1 MEEKRIGFEIRCIN
15 NLFKRYIEL
24 NKPPEL
30 DETTGIHGWAIKY
43 LYENKDKEIYQK
55 DFETRFSIRRSTATN
70 MLKLMEA
77 KGLIERIS
85 VPQDARLKKI
95 VLTKKA
101 VDIHKQIEKNIAGF
115 EKQLSRGL
123 SEEELESFFRI
134 LEKIKNNM
142 EEIGC

>member
-43 LYENKDKEIYQK
+43 LYENRDKEIFQK

-77 KGLIERIS
+77 KGLIERVS
-85 VPQDARLKKI
+85 VPKDARLKKI
-95 VLTKKA
+95 VLTGKA
-101 VDIHKQIEKNIAGF
+101 KNIYKQIEKNIMDF

-123 SEEELESFFRI
+123 SEEEMETFFRI
-134 LEKIKNNM
+134 LDKIKNNM
-142 EEIGC
+142 EEIE

>member
-15 NLFKRYIEL
+15 NLFKRYIEI
-24 NKPPEL
+24 NKPSEL

-43 LYENKDKEIYQK
+43 LYENRDKEIFQK

-77 KGLIERIS
+77 KGLIERVS
-85 VPQDARLKKI
+85 VPKDARLKKI
-95 VLTKKA
+95 VLTGKA
-101 VDIHKQIEKNIAGF
+101 INIHKQIEKNIMDF

-123 SEEELESFFRI
+123 SEEEIETFFRI
-134 LEKIKNNM
+134 LDKIKNNM
-142 EEIGC
+142 EEIE

>member
-43 LYENKDKEIYQK
+43 LYENRDKEIFQK

-77 KGLIERIS
+77 KGLIERVS
-85 VPQDARLKKI
+85 VPKDARLKKI
-95 VLTKKA
+95 VLTGKA
-101 VDIHKQIEKNIAGF
+101 INIHKQIEKNIMDF

-123 SEEELESFFRI
+123 SEEEMETFFRI
-134 LEKIKNNM
+134 LDKIKNNM
-142 EEIGC
+142 EEIE

>member
-43 LYENKDKEIYQK
+43 LYENRDKEIFQK

-70 MLKLMEA
+70 MLKLMEV
-77 KGLIERIS
+77 KGLIERVS
-85 VPQDARLKKI
+85 VPKDARLKKI
-95 VLTKKA
+95 VLTGKA
-101 VDIHKQIEKNIAGF
+101 INIHKQIEKNIMDF
-115 EKQLSRGL
+115 EKQLSKGL
-123 SEEELESFFRI
+123 SEEEMETFFKI
-134 LEKIKNNM
+134 LDKIKNNM
-142 EEIGC
+142 EEIE

>member
-43 LYENKDKEIYQK
+43 LYENRDKEIFQK

-70 MLKLMEA
+70 MLKLMEV
-77 KGLIERIS
+77 KGLIERVS
-85 VPQDARLKKI
+85 VPKDARLKKI
-95 VLTKKA
+95 VLTGKA
-101 VDIHKQIEKNIAGF
+101 INIHKQIEKNIMDF

-123 SEEELESFFRI
+123 SEEEIESFFRI
-134 LEKIKNNM
+134 LDKIKNNM
-142 EEIGC
+142 EEIEC

>member
-43 LYENKDKEIYQK
+43 LYENRDKEIYQK
-55 DFETRFSIRRSTATN
+55 DFETRFSIRRSTVTN

-85 VPQDARLKKI
+85 VPKDARLKKI

-101 VDIHKQIEKNIAGF
+101 IDIHEQIEKNIVGF

-123 SEEELESFFRI
+123 SEEELEFFFRI

-142 EEIGC
+142 EEIEC

>member
-43 LYENKDKEIYQK
+43 LYENRDKEIFQK

-77 KGLIERIS
+77 KGLIERVS
-85 VPQDARLKKI
+85 VPKDARLKKI
-95 VLTKKA
+95 VLTGKA
-101 VDIHKQIEKNIAGF
+101 INIHKQIEKNIMDF

-123 SEEELESFFRI
+123 SEEEIETFFRI
-134 LEKIKNNM
+134 LDKIKNNM
-142 EEIGC
+142 EEIE

>member
-43 LYENKDKEIYQK
+43 LYENRDKEIFQK

-77 KGLIERIS
+77 KGLIERVS
-85 VPQDARLKKI
+85 VPKDARLKKI
-95 VLTKKA
+95 VLTGKA
-101 VDIHKQIEKNIAGF
+101 IKIHKQIEKNIMDF

-123 SEEELESFFRI
+123 SEEEMETFFRI
-134 LEKIKNNM
+134 LDKIKNNM
-142 EEIGC
+142 EEIE

>member
-43 LYENKDKEIYQK
+43 LYENRDKEIFQK

-77 KGLIERIS
+77 KGLIERVS
-85 VPQDARLKKI
+85 VPKDARLKKI
-95 VLTKKA
+95 VLTGKA
-101 VDIHKQIEKNIAGF
+101 INIYKQIEKNIMDF

-123 SEEELESFFRI
+123 SEEEMETFFRI
-134 LEKIKNNM
+134 LDKIKNNM
-142 EEIGC
+142 EEIE

>member
-43 LYENKDKEIYQK
+43 LYENRDKEIYQK

-85 VPQDARLKKI
+85 VPKDARLKKI

-101 VDIHKQIEKNIAGF
+101 VDIHKQIEKNIVSF